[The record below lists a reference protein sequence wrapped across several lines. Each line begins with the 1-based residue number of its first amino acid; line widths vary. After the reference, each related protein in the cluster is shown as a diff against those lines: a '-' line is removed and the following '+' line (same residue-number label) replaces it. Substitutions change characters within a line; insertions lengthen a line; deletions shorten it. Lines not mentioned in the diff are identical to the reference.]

1 MRETI
6 YLLEDDKDIG
16 FIIQY
21 FLTEEGFNVELFST
35 VSDCRIAM
43 KKTLPDLCLFDI
55 MLPDGDGIV
64 VCNQLKAN
72 PKTHDVPVMLMSAHA
87 RENIVTQNARADI
100 FIEKPFDL
108 NVLLNGVRQLPP
120 QASWFLKRKNREE
133 HVEI

>member
-21 FLTEEGFNVELFST
+21 FLTEEGFNVELFDT
-35 VSDCRIAM
+35 VSECRIAM
-43 KKTLPDLCLFDI
+43 MRTLPDLCLFDI

-64 VCNQLKAN
+64 VCNQLKSN
-72 PKTHDVPVMLMSAHA
+72 PLTHDVPVMLMSAHA
-87 RENIVTQNARADI
+87 RENIVNKNSQADI

-108 NVLLNGVRQLPP
+108 NVLLNGVKQLLP
-120 QASWFLKRKNREE
+120 QAS
-133 HVEI
+133 